1 MTLSGTFRNAIN
13 SQETGEVYVVLLE
26 ISHSDLTEDLLVTTD
41 NKDVLTSGVRGI
53 ISNSKEYVY
62 LPFEIT
68 LEGQKE
74 SGLTDVRLA
83 IDNISTEILR
93 SVRAVSA
100 KEKIK
105 VNVKIVLASTPDN
118 IEVELSDLS
127 FVDINA
133 DAFTVEGSL
142 QRTKTRAQV
151 AGQKITPAG
160 FPGLGQ

>member
-1 MTLSGTFRNAIN
+1 MTLSNTFIN
-13 SQETGEVYVVLLE
+13 SFNAQETAEVYVTLLE
-26 ISHSDLTEDLLVTTD
+26 ISHSDLTEDILVTTD

-53 ISNSKEYVY
+53 VSNGNEYVY
-62 LPFEIT
+62 FPFEIT

-74 SGLTDVRLA
+74 SGLTDARLT
-83 IDNISTEILR
+83 IDNISREILR

-105 VNVKIVLASTPDN
+105 VNLKIVLASTPDN

-133 DAFTVEGSL
+133 DAFVVEGNL
-142 QRTKTRAQV
+142 QRTQTREQI

-160 FPGLGQ
+160 FPGLG